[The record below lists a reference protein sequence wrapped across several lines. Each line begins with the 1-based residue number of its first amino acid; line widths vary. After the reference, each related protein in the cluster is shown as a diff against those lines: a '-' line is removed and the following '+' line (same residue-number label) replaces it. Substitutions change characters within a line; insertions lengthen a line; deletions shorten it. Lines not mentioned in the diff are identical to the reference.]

1 MQAEWRKL
9 FTNKEK
15 NMAKGFN
22 IPVLIGFILG
32 CELAGI
38 IGSVFTARSVQTWY
52 VTLQKPSFNPPS
64 WLFGPVWILIYLLMG
79 IAAYLVWA
87 KGWSL
92 PGVKTA
98 LAVFAIQLVLNSLW
112 SILFFGSHTPRWAF
126 VEIVVL
132 GAAIVVTIVLF
143 SKFSRTA
150 ALLLVPYILWV
161 SFAALLNYS
170 LWRLNS

>member
-1 MQAEWRKL
+1 
-9 FTNKEK
+9 
-15 NMAKGFN
+15 MAKGFN

-64 WLFGPVWILIYLLMG
+64 WLFGPVWIVLYLLMG
-79 IAAYLVWA
+79 IAAYLVWSR
-87 KGWSL
+87 GWSAA
-92 PGVKTA
+92 GVKTA
-98 LAVFAIQLVLNSLW
+98 LSVFLVQLILNTAW
-112 SILFFGSHTPRWAF
+112 SILFFGMRLPRWAF
-126 VEIVVL
+126 VEIL
-132 GAAIVVTIVLF
+132 FLWAAIALTIFLF
-143 SKFSRTA
+143 SKLSQTA
-150 ALLLVPYILWV
+150 ALLLFPYILWV